1 MILNFLQTRNPP
13 VLPCLHK
20 RLDQRL
26 RNSEG
31 KLPQFADDVRSL
43 RGLGENN
50 KETLGQ
56 LLFHFFRLY
65 AHEIDYEKNVLS
77 VREGQLISK
86 EAKGWQFSLN
96 NRLCV
101 EEPFNPERNLGNT
114 ADDISFRGLHLELRR
129 AFDLIS
135 EAKLEECI
143 KQYEFPAIEEKFW
156 EKPPPRPVP
165 VLRSRSQSQSGRG
178 GKNGFG
184 PRGGKNFS
192 TQNRAQQARRASSAA
207 ALNKIVGPQIA
218 ARNNIQNQDH
228 ALQAHFQQL
237 HLHDRLFNEYQFLQ
251 AQEHEL
257 RALQQRQAHAQS
269 QLHGQTQAQGSSS
282 SPSGAQS
289 TQGDHLSRSAAINK
303 APLSAP
309 LRNGSFAYPFAHPL
323 MQGTTQQSFHTNP
336 PSPSMIPAQPEP
348 RRRVHRSSTTDND
361 PNSNL
366 RSHSQPARLIPVN
379 LLQNMQQVLPMPINA
394 NGYIKLY
401 QGRQHQQHLYNAL
414 EINQAQQR
422 PPDHS
427 HRRPMAADMPYDDN
441 VPKEYVGY
449 YVHDSPPLRSYRED
463 SVHTRIPNYSNL
475 SYLYRGILPGG
486 ANRVINPSRSP
497 SPSPAMPLR
506 DRSFSV
512 HSASSAPPA
521 PVAHER
527 ARNSSLANRSSGPII
542 ADGSGGWGS
551 HEMPSATDSSSSS
564 SYSREVVPVVEDQS
578 YEAPLSPSVTRSS
591 TLGRHGSFS
600 PENIPPYTHAHS
612 ILENRRSA
620 DTTRNSL
627 IEPLMRRTSN
637 QLNEGTAVKAI
648 AKRKDN
654 STNGNGLGIEYERS
668 VRRQSVDS
676 EKLPQQEPA
685 QHGYPISKCETK
697 SDLPTSRYDYSPK
710 SVPLLSPV
718 REVRTPSPTATRKE
732 DMFNQGQYTGR
743 FRTPIRLEIPSF
755 SSIMNA
761 KQKHTEPRAQRSN
774 GGPTNM
780 SESPKTPH
788 QPLTNGWQQPTKK
801 GRKPKSKSQSSQ
813 LPILLSGEPLPL
825 NEAERK
831 GG

>member
-20 RLDQRL
+20 RPDQRL

-31 KLPQFADDVRSL
+31 KLPQFADDVPSL
-43 RGLGENN
+43 RGLGEKN
-50 KETLGQ
+50 KETLGE

-65 AHEIDYEKNVLS
+65 AHELDYEKNVLS

-86 EAKGWQFSLN
+86 ETKGWQFSLN

-135 EAKLEECI
+135 EAKLEECM

-184 PRGGKNFS
+184 PRAGKNS
-192 TQNRAQQARRASSAA
+192 SALNRAQQARRASSAA
-207 ALNKIVGPQIA
+207 ALNKFVGPQIA
-218 ARNNIQNQDH
+218 ARNTIQNQDH
-228 ALQAHFQQL
+228 VLQAHFQQL

-269 QLHGQTQAQGSSS
+269 QLHAQSQAQGSSS
-282 SPSGAQS
+282 TPSGAQS
-289 TQGDHLSRSAAINK
+289 TQGDSLNRLAATNK

-309 LRNGSFAYPFAHPL
+309 LRSGSFAYPFSHPL
-323 MQGTTQQSFHTNP
+323 MHGTTQQSVHTNP
-336 PSPSMIPAQPEP
+336 PSPSMISAQPEP
-348 RRRVHRSSTTDND
+348 RRRVPRYSTTDND

-394 NGYIKLY
+394 NGYIQFY
-401 QGRQHQQHLYNAL
+401 QGRQQKQHLYNTL
-414 EINQAQQR
+414 DINQAQQR
-422 PPDHS
+422 PPDNS
-427 HRRPMAADMPYDDN
+427 RRRPMAADMPYDEN

-449 YVHDSPPLRSYRED
+449 YVHDSPPLRSHRED
-463 SVHTRIPNYSNL
+463 SIHTRIPNYNNL
-475 SYLYRGILPGG
+475 SYHYRGILPGG
-486 ANRVINPSRSP
+486 ANRMINPSRSP

-512 HSASSAPPA
+512 VSASSAPPA
-521 PVAHER
+521 PLTHER
-527 ARNSSLANRSSGPII
+527 AQNSSLANRSSGPII
-542 ADGSGGWGS
+542 VDGSGGWGS
-551 HEMPSATDSSSSS
+551 HEMPSAATDSSSS
-564 SYSREVVPVVEDQS
+564 SYSREVVSVVEDQS
-578 YEAPLSPSVTRSS
+578 YEAPLSPTIMRSYTR
-591 TLGRHGSFS
+591 GAHDSFS
-600 PENIPPYTHAHS
+600 QENVPPYTHAHS
-612 ILENRRSA
+612 NPENRRPV
-620 DTTRNSL
+620 DTSRNSL

-637 QLNEGTAVKAI
+637 QLNEGTAVNAT
-648 AKRKDN
+648 AKRMDYV
-654 STNGNGLGIEYERS
+654 TNGDGLGIEYEHS
-668 VRRQSVDS
+668 TRQSLDS

-685 QHGYPISKCETK
+685 QHGYHISKSDTK
-697 SDLPTSRYDYSPK
+697 SDLPNSRYDYSPK

-732 DMFNQGQYTGR
+732 DMFIQGQYTGR
-743 FRTPIRLEIPSF
+743 FRTPIHLEIPSF

-761 KQKHTEPRAQRSN
+761 KQKQAEPLAQRSN
-774 GGPTNM
+774 GRLTNM

-788 QPLTNGWQQPTKK
+788 QPITNGWQQPTKK
-801 GRKPKSKSQSSQ
+801 GKKTKSKSQSSQ
-813 LPILLSGEPLPL
+813 LPILLSGEPMPL
-825 NEAERK
+825 NESERK

>member
-31 KLPQFADDVRSL
+31 KLPQFADDVPSL
-43 RGLGENN
+43 LGLGETN

-86 EAKGWQFSLN
+86 EAKGWRFSLN

-135 EAKLEECI
+135 EAKLEECM

-178 GKNGFG
+178 GKNVFVQ
-184 PRGGKNFS
+184 RAGKNSS
-192 TQNRAQQARRASSAA
+192 TQNRAQQARRSSGAA
-207 ALNKIVGPQIA
+207 APNKFVRPQIA
-218 ARNNIQNQDH
+218 PQNTIKSQDH
-228 ALQAHFQQL
+228 VLHAQFQQL
-237 HLHDRLFNEYQFLQ
+237 HLHHRLFNEFQILQ

-257 RALQQRQAHAQS
+257 RAIQRQKHAQS
-269 QLHGQTQAQGSSS
+269 QLHVQSQAQGSSS

-289 TQGDHLSRSAAINK
+289 TQGDNLNWSAATNK

-309 LRNGSFAYPFAHPL
+309 LRSGSFAYPFQPILLH
-323 MQGTTQQSFHTNP
+323 GTTQQSVHTNP

-348 RRRVHRSSTTDND
+348 RRRIHRSSTTDND

-366 RSHSQPARLIPVN
+366 RSHSQPPRLMPVN
-379 LLQNMQQVLPMPINA
+379 ILQNVHQVLPMPINA
-394 NGYIKLY
+394 NGFIQFY
-401 QGRQHQQHLYNAL
+401 QGRQQQQHLFHTL
-414 EINQAQQR
+414 DVNQAQQHTSDQSR
-422 PPDHS
+422 
-427 HRRPMAADMPYDDN
+427 RRPMAAEISYEEN
-441 VPKEYVGY
+441 VYKEYVGY
-449 YVHDSPPLRSYRED
+449 YVHDSPPIQSYRED
-463 SVHTRIPNYSNL
+463 SIHNRIPDYNNL
-475 SYLYRGILPGG
+475 SYQYRGFPAVG
-486 ANRVINPSRSP
+486 ANRAINPSRSP

-506 DRSFSV
+506 DRSLSLR
-512 HSASSAPPA
+512 SASSAPPA
-521 PVAHER
+521 PLAHER
-527 ARNSSLANRSSGPII
+527 ARNSSMANRTTGPII
-542 ADGSGGWGS
+542 VDGSGGWGS

-564 SYSREVVPVVEDQS
+564 SYGREVVAVVDDQS
-578 YEAPLSPSVTRSS
+578 YEVPLSPQIPTSYIRE
-591 TLGRHGSFS
+591 RHDSFS
-600 PENIPPYTHAHS
+600 QENVPPHTHTHS
-612 ILENRRSA
+612 ILETHRPT

-637 QLNEGTAVKAI
+637 QLNKGTAVKATT
-648 AKRKDN
+648 KRTDN
-654 STNGNGLGIEYERS
+654 PINENGLGIEYGRPI
-668 VRRQSVDS
+668 RRRSVDS
-676 EKLPQQEPA
+676 ETLPQQEPA
-685 QHGYPISKCETK
+685 QP
-697 SDLPTSRYDYSPK
+697 DLPASRYDYSPK
-710 SVPLLSPV
+710 SIPLLSPV

-732 DMFNQGQYTGR
+732 DVFMQVQYNAR
-743 FRTPIRLEIPSF
+743 LRPPINLEIPSF

-761 KQKHTEPRAQRSN
+761 KQKQSETLGQGSN
-774 GGPTNM
+774 GRLSNM

-788 QPLTNGWQQPTKK
+788 QHVTNGWQQPTKK
-801 GRKPKSKSQSSQ
+801 GKKTKSKSQSSR
-813 LPILLSGEPLPL
+813 LPIHLSGEPLPL